1 MADANAAGQNSADE
15 AARRAAEERARRI
28 AAIQAEINM
37 WNGKLARVESQIA
50 SLTTEQASLNTY
62 LEDWESQKSIYS
74 GSEILSEVVIV
85 NVFEGVC
92 ADSIKAD
99 FTDSITEM
107 DQTHSDVGGL
117 NGNVGEQISRLN
129 QYKSDINS
137 KLTALRN
144 ELNSI

>member
-1 MADANAAGQNSADE
+1 MADANTAGQSSSDE
-15 AARRAAEERARRI
+15 AARCAAEERARRR

-50 SLTTEQASLNTY
+50 SLTTEQSNLNTY
-62 LEDWESQKSIYS
+62 LGDWETQKSIYS

-107 DQTHSDVGGL
+107 DQTHSDVGGMIGTW
-117 NGNVGEQISRLN
+117 GNRFP
-129 QYKSDINS
+129 D
-137 KLTALRN
+137 
-144 ELNSI
+144 

>member
-1 MADANAAGQNSADE
+1 MADANAIGQSSSDE
-15 AARRAAEERARRI
+15 AARRAAEERARRR

-50 SLTTEQASLNTY
+50 SLTTEQSSLNTY
-62 LEDWESQKSIYS
+62 LGDWEAQKSIYS

-107 DQTHSDVGGL
+107 DQTHSDVGGMI
-117 NGNVGEQISRLN
+117 GNVGEQISRLN
-129 QYKSDINS
+129 QYKADINS

>member
-15 AARRAAEERARRI
+15 AAQRAAEERARRI
-28 AAIQAEINM
+28 AALKAEINM

-50 SLTTEQASLNTY
+50 SLTTEQSSLNTY
-62 LEDWESQKSIYS
+62 LGDWETQKSIYS

-107 DQTHSDVGGL
+107 DQTHNDVGGMI
-117 NGNVGEQISRLN
+117 GNVGEQISRLE
-129 QYKSDINS
+129 QYKADINS